1 MKTKK
6 RVLLLLLVVCMAL
19 ILGGCATILSGDSQK
34 INITTEKG
42 QKYNIAINGQKYTAP
57 AIIDI
62 ERKNMDRIITVEE
75 CPSEQILLHKE
86 INPVFFVN
94 ILSGGVLGSTT
105 DYASESM
112 WKYQPENVKID
123 CVPQK

>member
-1 MKTKK
+1 MKK
-6 RVLLLLLVVCMAL
+6 VVLLLVVLSLAL
-19 ILGGCATILSGDSQK
+19 FLGGCATILSGDSQK
-34 INITTEKG
+34 VNITTEKG
-42 QKYNIAINGQKYTAP
+42 AKYNVAINGQKYTVP
-57 AIIDI
+57 AIIDL
-62 ERKNMDRIITVEE
+62 ERKNVDKIITVEE

-94 ILSGGVLGSTT
+94 ILSGGLFGSTT

-123 CVPQK
+123 CVRKK

>member
-1 MKTKK
+1 MKKA
-6 RVLLLLLVVCMAL
+6 VLLLVVLSLAL

-34 INITTEKG
+34 VNITTEKG
-42 QKYNIAINGQKYTAP
+42 AKYNVAINGQKYTVP
-57 AIIDI
+57 AIIDL
-62 ERKNMDRIITVEE
+62 ERKNVDKIITVEE

-94 ILSGGVLGSTT
+94 ILSGGFFGSTT

-123 CVPQK
+123 CTPKK

>member
-1 MKTKK
+1 MK
-6 RVLLLLLVVCMAL
+6 RVMLLLCVVSLAL
-19 ILGGCATILSGDSQK
+19 FLGGCATILSGDSQK
-34 INITTEKG
+34 VNITTEKG
-42 QKYNIAINGQKYTAP
+42 AKYNVAINGQKYTVP
-57 AIIDI
+57 AIIDL
-62 ERKNMDRIITVEE
+62 ERKNVDKIITVEE

-94 ILSGGVLGSTT
+94 ILSGGLFGSTT

-123 CVPQK
+123 CVPTKK

>member
-1 MKTKK
+1 MKK
-6 RVLLLLLVVCMAL
+6 VVLLLVVLSLAL
-19 ILGGCATILSGDSQK
+19 FLGGCATILSGDSQK
-34 INITTEKG
+34 VNITTEKG
-42 QKYNIAINGQKYTAP
+42 AKYNVAINGQKYTVP
-57 AIIDI
+57 AIIDL
-62 ERKNMDRIITVEE
+62 ERKNADKIITVEE

-94 ILSGGVLGSTT
+94 ILSGGLFGSTT

-123 CVPQK
+123 CVPTKK